1 LKKLRKKYKGF
12 TLIEVLVVLF
22 IIAAMAIILIPNMMK
37 QAEKAQD
44 TKDIIKTTITSA
56 NNELNTLES
65 EMKKNNNG
73 N

>member
-1 LKKLRKKYKGF
+1 M
-12 TLIEVLVVLF
+12 VLF
-22 IIAAMAIILIPNMMK
+22 IIGAMAIILIPNMMK